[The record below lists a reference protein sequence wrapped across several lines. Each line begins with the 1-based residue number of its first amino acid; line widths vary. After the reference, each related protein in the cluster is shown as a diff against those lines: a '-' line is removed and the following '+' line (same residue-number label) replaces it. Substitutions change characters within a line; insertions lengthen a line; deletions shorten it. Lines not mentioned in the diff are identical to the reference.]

1 MAIGYKPGQIVGGFR
16 VLAKTGSYLETNGAR
31 QGLYRVKCLAC
42 GGEIDLTSTYIRG
55 KKDCGCRKREKCAS
69 AIKAARRKSQK
80 RKREPWMSEG
90 AIYRAWLEMKDQ
102 ALGYS
107 ILAQLNDV
115 PVKMIVDIIKKCQE
129 DLRDNET

>member
-1 MAIGYKPGQIVGGFR
+1 
-16 VLAKTGSYLETNGAR
+16 
-31 QGLYRVKCLAC
+31 
-42 GGEIDLTSTYIRG
+42 
-55 KKDCGCRKREKCAS
+55 
-69 AIKAARRKSQK
+69 
-80 RKREPWMSEG
+80 MSEG